1 MLDGST
7 LPPFGVE
14 IGFKKR
20 TGLLCDLLDAPGPP
34 PCAEREVYSIW
45 KHPPVRFAG
54 QDFLTLLRTLPPF
67 AYLASQ
73 STYIIPPSVER
84 SLPTSHYDP
93 SRPLRAITTHHITS
107 YTPLWA
113 LTPNQRSSQCHQLA
127 TRSPD
132 QPTNKN
138 TQLTLR
144 THRPSHRQESTGA
157 RHKSWNPHTSKLNRH
172 RHSRE
177 RCRSGKK

>member
-1 MLDGST
+1 MRNKNTRFSKQKYNIKMNHQTSHPPSDMDQNETTPSVKCWTASRHPPSQDLVFGSIRSPSCALRWTDWAHPPSRFGLVPILNKAALKVLDGST

-73 STYIIPPSVER
+73 SSITLVSNDISPPPKPRRRGRE
-84 SLPTSHYDP
+84 TS
-93 SRPLRAITTHHITS
+93 
-107 YTPLWA
+107 
-113 LTPNQRSSQCHQLA
+113 
-127 TRSPD
+127 
-132 QPTNKN
+132 
-138 TQLTLR
+138 
-144 THRPSHRQESTGA
+144 
-157 RHKSWNPHTSKLNRH
+157 
-172 RHSRE
+172 
-177 RCRSGKK
+177 

>member
-1 MLDGST
+1 MNHQTSHPPSDMDQNETTPSVKCWTAFRHPPSQDLVLGRIRSPSCALRWTDWAHPPSRFGLVPILNKAALKVLDDST

-73 STYIIPPSVER
+73 SRLRPFQTPTQGEEER
-84 SLPTSHYDP
+84 FFFL
-93 SRPLRAITTHHITS
+93 
-107 YTPLWA
+107 
-113 LTPNQRSSQCHQLA
+113 
-127 TRSPD
+127 
-132 QPTNKN
+132 
-138 TQLTLR
+138 
-144 THRPSHRQESTGA
+144 
-157 RHKSWNPHTSKLNRH
+157 
-172 RHSRE
+172 
-177 RCRSGKK
+177 

>member
-1 MLDGST
+1 MVTVERLVVTVERLVVTVERLVGSKSCEGRSQKVRPT
-7 LPPFGVE
+7 LV
-14 IGFKKR
+14 
-20 TGLLCDLLDAPGPP
+20 
-34 PCAEREVYSIW
+34 
-45 KHPPVRFAG
+45 
-54 QDFLTLLRTLPPF
+54 LPPF

-177 RCRSGKK
+177 RCRSGTK